1 MKTKR
6 RTFWSFFTRIGAG
19 FLAFWLAVMAVFTVL
34 LSQQRAKL
42 MLAEME
48 SKSDKLMGED
58 TDLLLDPS
66 SYDTTDETELRRRLS
81 KPVFMADSAD
91 PPNLQIIETAIT
103 DLKSGKVLQSNR
115 WWLELIE
122 GDNLYRVDMSGQPR
136 EVCEAVLAGAGTGES
151 KIESLPKMTFEAWAD
166 SVPGYRDD
174 AYLKSITIEPT
185 KSGTWEPTGEVR
197 TIECAYDAEQVKGL
211 MLKTMSC
218 NRLVCPG
225 PNGATTEQIAKSLSS
240 PARQALREW
249 AEYPSRTNSSQT
261 VEKLWLVRT
270 YRRTIRYCPFAESGA
285 VLVSYAAEGYPLK
298 ALLPVLI
305 PVWAFSLVL
314 ALFCAAVLS
323 GAQLR
328 VWRKQERVE
337 RVRRETTAALAHELK
352 TPLSVLSATAEL
364 LGDNL
369 APEKQAHY
377 LGVIRQQAQRMDGS
391 VRQMLELS
399 RLETGAK
406 ALRRT
411 AFSLAEL
418 AQERLQAALPTDST
432 IHTEFAAQGEYEVN
446 ADRALLTR
454 ALDALLENA
463 VQHTPEGGCITVHLA
478 DGVLSVT
485 NTGDAI
491 PTDALPRLGR
501 RIIRPIRRAA
511 QKATDW
517 DCRSRKPCSI
527 CMASPAERR
536 IPKSDRSS
544 GSDLPI
550 NNKKPLERAVFALL
564 NNLFEYHGCLNA
576 VAAHQ
581 TLAAAVRCSN
591 RVQAITLLRLMV
603 NRFFQFGQVAGT
615 GAEKFFLQSNLQD
628 NVMIVLAG
636 CGGESRGIAE
646 IHK

>member
-211 MLKTMSC
+211 TLKTMSRS
-218 NRLVCPG
+218 RLVCPG
-225 PNGATTEQIAKSLSS
+225 PNGATTEQIAESLSS

-377 LGVIRQQAQRMDGS
+377 LGVIQQQAHRMDGS

-418 AQERLQAALPTDST
+418 AQERLQAALRPIPPST
-432 IHTEFAAQGEYEVN
+432 PNLQHRRIRGRCGQGT
-446 ADRALLTR
+446 AHA

-463 VQHTPEGGCITVHLA
+463 VQHTPEDGCITVHLA

-485 NTGDAI
+485 NTGDAFRR
-491 PTDALPRLGR
+491 TRCRGCGR

-517 DCRSRKPCSI
+517 DCPSRKPCSI